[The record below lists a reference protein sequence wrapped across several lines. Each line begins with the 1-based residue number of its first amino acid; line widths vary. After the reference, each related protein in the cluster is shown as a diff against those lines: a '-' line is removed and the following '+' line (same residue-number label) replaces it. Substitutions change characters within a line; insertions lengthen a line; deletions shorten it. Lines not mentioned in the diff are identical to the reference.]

1 MKKLKKKFKFSSQKW
16 LDRNNKDKYIKLSK
30 ESGFRSRAY
39 FKLQEVNQKF
49 HILKNNI
56 KILDL
61 GSAPGAWSQLIGKIN
76 KDGLNFAIDILDMK
90 NTYNVKFVKGDFTSD
105 ESKLKINTF
114 FENQKI
120 DLILSDI
127 AVNTTGNKNLDS
139 IKTNSIVIDVLK
151 FSSLNLADNGKIFF
165 KFFNGLESETII
177 KFVKKNFSTHM
188 ILKPDSSRKA
198 SKEVYM
204 LCSC

>member
-61 GSAPGAWSQLIGKIN
+61 GSAPGAWSQLIGKI
-76 KDGLNFAIDILDMK
+76 LL
-90 NTYNVKFVKGDFTSD
+90 
-105 ESKLKINTF
+105 
-114 FENQKI
+114 
-120 DLILSDI
+120 LI
-127 AVNTTGNKNLDS
+127 
-139 IKTNSIVIDVLK
+139 
-151 FSSLNLADNGKIFF
+151 F
-165 KFFNGLESETII
+165 
-177 KFVKKNFSTHM
+177 
-188 ILKPDSSRKA
+188 
-198 SKEVYM
+198 
-204 LCSC
+204 